1 MGIPSYFSHI
11 IKEHRKIIK
20 TYNQDNFK
28 VNNLY
33 MDANSIIYDSFYS
46 IKDEFKNKKQFETL
60 IYKTSCE
67 KIEQIITSLNAANCF
82 LAFDGVAPNAK
93 LEQQRQRRFKSVFNK
108 KIFEKFEIYDNTKWS
123 TNSITPGTEFMIN
136 LDKYI
141 SSHFKLFQKNN
152 PFLNKFI
159 FSGCSSEGEGE
170 HKIFDYVRNN
180 NHLNQ
185 NTLIYGLDAD
195 LIMLSICHLPYCNNI
210 YLYRETPEFIKSID
224 SSLEVNKH
232 YLLDINEL
240 GFQIQYN
247 ITNKTSDKLNND
259 ILNDYIFLCF
269 FLGNDFMPHFP
280 SLNIRKNGI
289 FILQDCYCETLSK
302 NNLFLTKNNTIQWKN
317 VRKFISNLQL
327 MERDMFIH
335 ENKEREKLSRR
346 FYPTNNEEEIKTK
359 ILNIPT
365 QNREQ
370 EIFINPN
377 EDNWQARYYS
387 TCFNIEYNDTRI
399 KQICTNFLEA
409 LEWTFA
415 YYTKGCID
423 KSWKY
428 NYNYAPLL
436 EDLYNNI
443 PYFETSFFTD
453 KNISNKCVSPLTQ
466 LIYVLPPESY
476 DLLPNNINNNV
487 IKYLNKNDFN
497 YDFKWLYCKYFWE
510 SHIILPELNI
520 NKIESLLI

>member
-20 TYNQDNFK
+20 DY
-28 VNNLY
+28 NNLNVENLY
-33 MDANSIIYDSFYS
+33 LDANSIIYDSVYANKNDF
-46 IKDEFKNKKQFETL
+46 ENKKQFELL
-60 IYKTSCE
+60 IYKTTCI
-67 KIEQIITSLNAANCF
+67 KIEELLLSLKPNNCF
-82 LAFDGVAPNAK
+82 LAFDGVAPTAK
-93 LEQQRQRRFKSVFNK
+93 LEQQRQRRFKSIFNK
-108 KIFEKFEIYDNTKWS
+108 KLLEKFNIYDDIKWS
-123 TNSITPGTEFMIN
+123 TNSITPGTNFMLN
-136 LDKYI
+136 LDKYV
-141 SSHFKLFQKNN
+141 SNHFKLFKMKNS
-152 PFLNKFI
+152 FLNNFI
-159 FSGCSSEGEGE
+159 FSGCTNEGEGE
-170 HKIFDYVRNN
+170 HKIFEYIRNN
-180 NHLNQ
+180 NHMNK

-195 LIMLSICHLPYCNNI
+195 LIMLSICHIPYCNNI

-247 ITNKTSDKLNND
+247 ITNKTDEKLNND

-289 FILQDCYCETLSK
+289 FILQECYCETLSK
-302 NNLFLTKNNTIQWKN
+302 NNQYLTKNKVIQWKN
-317 VRKFISNLQL
+317 VRKLISNLKL

-335 ENKEREKLSRR
+335 EETERTKLSKR

-365 QNREQ
+365 QNREK

-377 EDNWQARYYS
+377 EDNWETRYYS
-387 TCFNIEYNDTRI
+387 TCFNIEYTDVRI

-409 LEWTFA
+409 LEWTFS

-436 EDLYNNI
+436 EDLYNYI
-443 PYFETSFFTD
+443 PYFETSFFSD
-453 KNISNKCVSPLTQ
+453 KNIKCVSPLTQ
-466 LIYVLPPESY
+466 LLYVLPPESY
-476 DLLPNNINNNV
+476 DILPNNMPNGIVNYLKEEKNNF
-487 IKYLNKNDFN
+487 KYEFQ
-497 YDFKWLYCKYFWE
+497 WLYCKYFWE
-510 SHIILPELNI
+510 SHAILPEINI
-520 NKIESLLI
+520 NKIETLLH